1 MAYEDYVEE
10 ITIEGV
16 EDLFD
21 YITGRKNIPDLR
33 EDFIFRGVKSS
44 KHELIPSS
52 LRKDYSL
59 RKDNNGETID
69 GYFPSGLV
77 CNHDSNPDYN
87 NYERFIS
94 FIVQDKKVLFEFLD
108 RADKQGFKI
117 PIPLK
122 FRENFNNQV
131 LKVDSN
137 TDLVWPEYDYFDAIS
152 LAQHY
157 GIPTCALDWSRNYKV
172 ALYFATIGILEE
184 KYKNKDCVLWAFNYK
199 FANSGGI
206 SNYTNSMGEEVN
218 VNFPVVYRPAYSD
231 NRNLCAQEGLFT
243 FIIQEFG
250 RYSNKP
256 LDQFVYK
263 ALDKHS
269 FINEE
274 GLKSFQMSDDSIV
287 VLNDN
292 EKVFY
297 KFIIP
302 QDLKAEILNDLYKE
316 GYTEERIFPGYDSI
330 AKSIENK
337 IKLDKLLDGKK
348 E

>member
-1 MAYEDYVEE
+1 MPSEDYVEE
-10 ITIEGV
+10 ITVEGV

-33 EDFIFRGVKSS
+33 DDFIFRGVKSS
-44 KHELIPSS
+44 NHELIPSS
-52 LRKDYSL
+52 LRKEG
-59 RKDNNGETID
+59 NGETIN
-69 GYFPSGLV
+69 GYLPSGLV

-94 FIVQDKKVLFEFLD
+94 YIVQERKVLFEFLD

-117 PIPLK
+117 PIPLE

-137 TDLVWPEYDYFDAIS
+137 TDLVWPEYDYFEAIS

-157 GIPTCALDWSRNYKV
+157 GIPTCALDWSYNYKV
-172 ALYFATIGILEE
+172 ALYFATIGILE
-184 KYKNKDCVLWAFNYK
+184 KKHNNHDCVLWAFNYRK

-206 SNYTNSMGEEVN
+206 VSYKNSMGESVN

-231 NRNLCAQEGLFT
+231 NPNLCAQEGLFT
-243 FIIQEFG
+243 FIIQKFG
-250 RYSNKP
+250 KYSDKP
-256 LDQFVYK
+256 LDQFVSNE
-263 ALDKHS
+263 LDKHL
-269 FINEE
+269 FKNED
-274 GLKSFQMSDDSIV
+274 GVKIFQMSVGPIV
-287 VLNDN
+287 TLKDN

-302 QDLKAEILNDLYKE
+302 QDSKAKILNYLYKE
-316 GYTEERIFPGYDSI
+316 GYTEENIFPGYASI
-330 AKSIENK
+330 AKSIKNRV
-337 IKLDKLLDGKK
+337 KLDEELKK
-348 E
+348 KQ